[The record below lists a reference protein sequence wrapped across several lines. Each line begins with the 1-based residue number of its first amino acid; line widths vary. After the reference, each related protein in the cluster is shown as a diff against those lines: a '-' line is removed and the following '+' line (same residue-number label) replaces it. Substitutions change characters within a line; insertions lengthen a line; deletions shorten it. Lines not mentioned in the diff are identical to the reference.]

1 MERRITVAQLKEQLD
16 WMEAM
21 GLGDYVL
28 EYMDINSMEYPLDTG
43 IHLVDDETKT
53 IVLG

>member
-1 MERRITVAQLKEQLD
+1 MERRITVAQLKEQLT

-21 GLGDYVL
+21 GLGNYVL
-28 EYMDINSMEYPLDTG
+28 EYMDINSMEYNLDIG

-53 IVLG
+53 LVLG